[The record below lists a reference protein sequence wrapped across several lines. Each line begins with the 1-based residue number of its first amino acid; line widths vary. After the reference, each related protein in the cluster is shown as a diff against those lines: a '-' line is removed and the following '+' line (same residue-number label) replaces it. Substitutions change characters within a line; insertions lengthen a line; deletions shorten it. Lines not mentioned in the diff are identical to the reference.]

1 MSQAFVDQVTLDCL
15 LNKSMF
21 NAHIKNKKALSINKE
36 DKKFYKKRI
45 YNLFKELLINKL
57 EPDNLLPD
65 VKYAYDNFVNAS
77 INYFKTIDN
86 NDLLQ
91 EEYKTL
97 DEEDTININAIPELG
112 DDDNIVGLENAD
124 KLLMRSIKITQPSLD
139 KYVKRKTT
147 KPEEKLIMP
156 KQKEINLMDPE
167 LKVKGIQSNSN
178 NSNINNNNNIQKKE
192 NITNKYDEIINAKNE
207 NDKKDKNSKKEKYD
221 KKDKIEE

>member
-15 LNKSMF
+15 LNKSLF
-21 NAHIKNKKALSINKE
+21 NTQVKNKKAQSVNKE

-45 YNLFKELLINKL
+45 YNLFKEMLINKA
-57 EPDNLLPD
+57 EPEDLFPD
-65 VKYAYDNFVNAS
+65 VKYAYDNFINAS

-97 DEEDTININAIPELG
+97 DEAALENINAIPELG
-112 DDDNIVGLENAD
+112 DDIAVEEAD
-124 KLLMRSIKITQPSLD
+124 KLMMRSIKIKPPSLD

-147 KPEEKLIMP
+147 KPQEKMILP
-156 KQKEINLMDPE
+156 KQKEVNLMDPE

-178 NSNINNNNNIQKKE
+178 NNNIKKK
-192 NITNKYDEIINAKNE
+192 NITNKYDELINTKKENKETIDKNE
-207 NDKKDKNSKKEKYD
+207 NENK
-221 KKDKIEE
+221 

>member
-21 NAHIKNKKALSINKE
+21 NAHVKNKKAQSINKE
-36 DKKFYKKRI
+36 ERKFYKKRI
-45 YNLFKELLINKL
+45 YNLFKELLINKA
-57 EPDNLLPD
+57 EPEDLLPD
-65 VKYAYDNFVNAS
+65 VKYAYNNFLNAS

-97 DEEDTININAIPELG
+97 DEENTININAIPELG
-112 DDDNIVGLENAD
+112 DIVGVENAD

-139 KYVKRKTT
+139 KYVKRKST

-178 NSNINNNNNIQKKE
+178 SNNNNIQKKE
-192 NITNKYDEIINAKNE
+192 NITNKYDEIINTKKE
-207 NDKKDKNSKKEKYD
+207 NDKNSKKEKCD
-221 KKDKIEE
+221 KKDKNEE

>member
-21 NAHIKNKKALSINKE
+21 NAHVKNKKAQSINKE
-36 DKKFYKKRI
+36 ERKFYKKRI
-45 YNLFKELLINKL
+45 YNLFKELLINKA
-57 EPDNLLPD
+57 EPEDLLPD
-65 VKYAYDNFVNAS
+65 VKYAYDNFLNAS

-112 DDDNIVGLENAD
+112 DDDNIVGVKNAD
-124 KLLMRSIKITQPSLD
+124 KLLMRSIKITPPSLD
-139 KYVKRKTT
+139 KYVKRKST

-156 KQKEINLMDPE
+156 KQKEINLMDTE

-178 NSNINNNNNIQKKE
+178 SNNNNIQKKE
-192 NITNKYDEIINAKNE
+192 NITNKYDEIINTKKENDKNRKKE
-207 NDKKDKNSKKEKYD
+207 KCDKKDKN
-221 KKDKIEE
+221 EE